1 MENVVHRQCE
11 DQHCNKRPSFN
22 HPGQTTARFCF
33 DHKEDGMKNVVTPL
47 CDEGCGTHVSAR
59 GNVCL
64 PCILGTRG
72 QKRQTRN
79 NKTKEL
85 AVVRFIL
92 EKVWSKELSWSCD
105 VRIPGGASLY
115 RPDLCTIL
123 DFLCLI
129 LEVDEDQ
136 HNRRL
141 DEDEKKRVV
150 ALSEDTGRLPMK
162 VLRFNPDGL
171 WGSQSCWKMDP
182 NTGILQLTPDTY
194 WESRLDTLA
203 DTIKQIVEAPS
214 ASYRG
219 VELGEGDILVQYLFF
234 DNKTAEHYS
243 SAEGKWHSL
252 SAEGSWTT
260 QACMTQYITQLP
272 TTEVWEVFV

>member
-1 MENVVHRQCE
+1 MENVVQRQCE
-11 DQHCNKRPSFN
+11 DQDCKKRAVFN
-22 HPGQTTARFCF
+22 HHGQTTGRFCF
-33 DHKEDGMKNVVTPL
+33 DHKEDGMKNVVSPL
-47 CDEGCGTHVSAR
+47 CDEGCGTQVSAR
-59 GNVCL
+59 GYVCL

-72 QKRQTRN
+72 QKRHTRN

-92 EKVWSKELSWSCD
+92 EKVWSKGLSWTCD

-141 DEDEKKRVV
+141 DEDEKKRAV

-182 NTGILQLTPDTY
+182 KTGILQLTPDTY

-214 ASYRG
+214 ASYPGG
-219 VELGEGDILVQYLFF
+219 VLGEGDILVQYLFF
-234 DNKTAEHYS
+234 DNKIAEHYS

-272 TTEVWEVFV
+272 TTV

>member
-1 MENVVHRQCE
+1 MENVVSPLCE
-11 DQHCNKRPSFN
+11 D
-22 HPGQTTARFCF
+22 
-33 DHKEDGMKNVVTPL
+33 
-47 CDEGCGTHVSAR
+47 GCGTQVSSR

-85 AVVRFIL
+85 AVVKLIL
-92 EKVWSKELSWSCD
+92 EKVWSKGLSWTCD

-136 HNRRL
+136 HNRYL
-141 DEDEKKRVV
+141 DEDEKKRLV

-214 ASYRG
+214 ASYRV

-252 SAEGSWTT
+252 SAEGNWTT
-260 QACMTQYITQLP
+260 QECMTQYITQLP
-272 TTEVWEVFV
+272 TTV